1 MILYIKV
8 GTSNHD
14 IISILFIKMQRERAF
29 YAALEYKSKTIR
41 KEERNGRRQTFYHTI
56 HNNSEN

>member
-1 MILYIKV
+1 
-8 GTSNHD
+8 
-14 IISILFIKMQRERAF
+14 MQRERAF